1 MTLKGGSFRSA
12 LYIFLTIERR
22 IVMNIVSVVKSA
34 SKPAL
39 RFWNKHDSTILTGV
53 TLVASTAAVVFA
65 LRDGPKCERIL
76 REKKEA
82 GATTMETAKA
92 VLPAASRTMMAL
104 AVAWGSA
111 ILNHKRTGEKIGSLV
126 EALALTQSLRSEEKK
141 KLAEEVGEEKVKK
154 VEEEVVKE
162 RAERALVK
170 SPTMIDQ
177 IQATGHGTFIFREP
191 MSGATFRA
199 SKDYIYLVIEKWSNR
214 LKNAWENHNDEYE
227 VSMSDIFED
236 IGIKQKIGFGDLFVW
251 RAAENDGDG
260 IIPNLNNTFEFEHD
274 DGSTEPAYILDFF
287 TKPVLG
293 YSSYTAPSGR
303 YY

>member
-1 MTLKGGSFRSA
+1 VDLIDLPF
-12 LYIFLTIERR
+12 IFFLTIERR
-22 IVMNIVSVVKSA
+22 IVMNIVSVVKNA
-34 SKPAL
+34 SKPAV

-53 TLVASTAAVVFA
+53 TLIASTAAVVFA

-76 REKKEA
+76 REKKEE

-141 KLAEEVGEEKVKK
+141 KMIEEVGEEKVKK

-162 RAERALVK
+162 RALAK

-177 IQATGHGTFIFREP
+177 IQVTGHGNFIFREP
-191 MSGATFRA
+191 MSGATFRG
-199 SKDYIYLVIEKWSNR
+199 SKDYVELVIEKWSNR
-214 LKNAWENHNDEYE
+214 LKNAYENHNDEYE
-227 VSMSDIFED
+227 VSMSDIFDD
-236 IGIKQKIGFGDLFVW
+236 IGVKMKIGFADLFVW
-251 RAAENDGDG
+251 RAADNDGDG
-260 IIPNLNNTFEFEHD
+260 IILNLNNTFEFEHD
-274 DGSTEPAYILDFF
+274 DGSTEPAYILDFY
-287 TKPVLG
+287 TKPILG